1 MKFQNKE
8 TTVIALIQRVSE
20 AAVRVDGEV
29 VGQIE
34 QGLLVL
40 LGVEKGDD
48 EAKAKRLMER
58 VTTYRVFEDEDGK
71 MNLNV
76 KQVEGKVLVVSQF
89 TLPADTKKGTRAG
102 FSRGAHPE
110 DAERLY
116 DYFSDQCESVLP
128 TERGR
133 FAADM
138 KVSLVNDG
146 PVTFWLQ
153 V

>member
-1 MKFQNKE
+1 M
-8 TTVIALIQRVSE
+8 IALIQRVSE

-34 QGLLVL
+34 KGLLVL
-40 LGVEKGDD
+40 LGVEKDDD
-48 EAKAKRLMER
+48 EAKARRLVER
-58 VTTYRVFEDEDGK
+58 VTTYRVFEDDDGK

-76 KQVEGKVLVVSQF
+76 QQVGGKVLVVSQF

-102 FSRGAHPE
+102 FSRGAHPTE
-110 DAERLY
+110 AERLY
-116 DYFSDQCESVLP
+116 DYFSDQCEHVLP

>member
-1 MKFQNKE
+1 M
-8 TTVIALIQRVSE
+8 IALIQRVSE
-20 AAVRVDGEV
+20 AAVRVDGNI
-29 VGQIE
+29 VGAIDE
-34 QGLLVL
+34 GLLVL
-40 LGVEKGDD
+40 LGVEKEDD

-58 VTTYRVFEDEDGK
+58 VTTYRVFEDEQGK
-71 MNLNV
+71 MNLSV
-76 KQVEGKVLVVSQF
+76 KDVGGSVLVVSQF

-110 DAERLY
+110 DARRLY
-116 DYFSDQCESVLP
+116 DYFADLCEDELP
-128 TERGR
+128 TQRGQ

-138 KVSLVNDG
+138 KVSLINDG

>member
-1 MKFQNKE
+1 M
-8 TTVIALIQRVSE
+8 IALIQRVSE
-20 AAVRVDGEV
+20 ANVTVDGEITGS
-29 VGQIE
+29 VGK
-34 QGLLVL
+34 GLLVL

-48 EAKAKRLMER
+48 EKKAHRLHEK
-58 VTTYRVFEDEDGK
+58 VLGYRVFEDEAGK

-76 KQVEGKVLVVSQF
+76 QQAGGDVLVVSQF
-89 TLPADTKKGTRAG
+89 TLAADTNKGMRPS
-102 FSRGAHPE
+102 FNGAPPAE
-110 DAERLY
+110 AERLY
-116 DYFSDQCESVLP
+116 ETFVEYCRASGMKAE
-128 TERGR
+128 TGR

>member
-1 MKFQNKE
+1 M
-8 TTVIALIQRVSE
+8 IALIQRVSD
-20 AAVRVDGEV
+20 ACVKVDGNR
-29 VGQIE
+29 VGEIG

-48 EAKAKRLMER
+48 ESKANRLVER
-58 VTTYRVFEDEDGK
+58 VLGYRVFEDADGK

-76 KQVEGKVLVVSQF
+76 QQVNGSLLVVSQF
-89 TLPADTKKGTRAG
+89 TLPADTKKGTRPG
-102 FSRGAHPE
+102 FSKGAAPE
-110 DAERLY
+110 EAQRLY
-116 DYFSDQCESVLP
+116 NYFSDKCADTSIT

-133 FAADM
+133 FGADM
-138 KVSLVNDG
+138 KVSLTNDG

>member
-1 MKFQNKE
+1 M
-8 TTVIALIQRVSE
+8 IALIQRVSE
-20 AAVRVDGEV
+20 ATVKVDGAV
-29 VGQIE
+29 VGEIGK
-34 QGLLVL
+34 GLLVL
-40 LGVEKGDD
+40 LGVEKEDD

-58 VTTYRVFEDEDGK
+58 VTTYRVFSDEQDK

-76 KQVEGKVLVVSQF
+76 KQVEGSVLVVSQF

-102 FSRGAHPE
+102 FSRGAAPQ

-116 DYFSDQCESVLP
+116 DYFSDKCAEVLP

>member
-1 MKFQNKE
+1 M
-8 TTVIALIQRVSE
+8 IALIQRVSE

-29 VGQIE
+29 VGEIDK
-34 QGLLVL
+34 GLLVL
-40 LGVEKGDD
+40 LGVEKDDD
-48 EAKAKRLMER
+48 EAKAKRLVER

-76 KQVEGKVLVVSQF
+76 QQVDGKVLVVSQF

-102 FSRGAHPE
+102 FSRGAHPV

-116 DYFSDQCESVLP
+116 EHFSDLCENVLP

>member
-1 MKFQNKE
+1 M
-8 TTVIALIQRVSE
+8 IALIQRVSE
-20 AAVRVDGEV
+20 AAVRVDGET
-29 VGQIE
+29 VGQIDK
-34 QGLLVL
+34 GLLVL
-40 LGVEKGDD
+40 LGVEKDDD
-48 EAKAKRLMER
+48 EAKAKRLVER
-58 VTTYRVFEDEDGK
+58 VTTYRVFEDDDGK

-76 KQVEGKVLVVSQF
+76 KQVNGQVLVVSQF

-102 FSRGAHPE
+102 FSKGAAPA

-116 DYFSDQCESVLP
+116 DFFSDHCEALLP
-128 TERGR
+128 TQRGR

-138 KVSLVNDG
+138 KVSLINDG

>member
-1 MKFQNKE
+1 M
-8 TTVIALIQRVSE
+8 IALIQRVSE
-20 AAVRVDGEV
+20 AAVKVEGEV
-29 VGQIE
+29 VGEIG

-40 LGVEKGDD
+40 LGVERDDD

-58 VTTYRVFEDEDGK
+58 VTTYRVFEDQDGK

-76 KQVEGKVLVVSQF
+76 QQIGGEVLVVSQF

-102 FSRGAHPE
+102 FSRGAHPA

-116 DYFSDQCESVLP
+116 DYFSEQCEQVLP
-128 TERGR
+128 TQRGR

>member
-1 MKFQNKE
+1 MKEVK
-8 TTVIALIQRVSE
+8 TVIALIQRVSE
-20 AAVRVDGEV
+20 AAVRVDDEV
-29 VGQIE
+29 VGSID

-40 LGVEKGDD
+40 LGVEKEDD

-58 VTTYRVFEDEDGK
+58 VTTYRVFEDDQGK

-76 KQVEGKVLVVSQF
+76 KQVGGQVLVVSQF

-102 FSRGAHPE
+102 FSRGADPA

-116 DYFSDQCESVLP
+116 DYFSDLCQQVLP
-128 TERGR
+128 TQRGR

-138 KVSLVNDG
+138 KVSLINDG

>member
-1 MKFQNKE
+1 M
-8 TTVIALIQRVSE
+8 IALIQRVSE
-20 AAVRVDGEV
+20 ATVRVDGEV

-34 QGLLVL
+34 KGLLVL
-40 LGVEKGDD
+40 LGVEKNDD
-48 EAKAKRLMER
+48 EAKARRLVER
-58 VTTYRVFEDEDGK
+58 VTTYRVFEDDDGK

-76 KQVEGKVLVVSQF
+76 QQVGGKVLVVSQF

-102 FSRGAHPE
+102 FSRGAHPTE
-110 DAERLY
+110 AQRLY
-116 DYFSDQCESVLP
+116 DYFSDQCEHVLP

>member
-1 MKFQNKE
+1 
-8 TTVIALIQRVSE
+8 VSE
-20 AAVRVDGEV
+20 SSVKVDGEI
-29 VGQIE
+29 VGEIGK
-34 QGLLVL
+34 GLLVL

-58 VTTYRVFEDEDGK
+58 VTTYRVFGDDEGK

-76 KQVEGKVLVVSQF
+76 KQVGGSVLVVSQF

-116 DYFSDQCESVLP
+116 NYFSDMCEQVLP

-133 FAADM
+133 FAEDM

>member
-1 MKFQNKE
+1 M
-8 TTVIALIQRVSE
+8 IALIQRVSE
-20 AAVRVDGEV
+20 ASVKVESEV
-29 VGQIE
+29 VGSID

-40 LGVEKGDD
+40 LGVEKEDD
-48 EAKAKRLMER
+48 EVKAKRLMER
-58 VTTYRVFEDEDGK
+58 VTTYRVFEDDQGK

-76 KQVEGKVLVVSQF
+76 KQVGGQVLVVSQF

-102 FSRGAHPE
+102 FSRGADPI

-116 DYFSDQCESVLP
+116 DYFSDLCQQVLP
-128 TERGR
+128 TQRGR

-138 KVSLVNDG
+138 KVSLTNDG